1 VRTPFARLRAADK
14 AMEQQREPELTQ
26 QRQTVKEGA
35 PFEAAPAH
43 TTQTAGSA
51 EPVGEAPGY
60 GLSDPRTLPQ
70 DAPTRGGNL
79 PGETAGSRVPEQQQ
93 YEQREQQQEVLPV
106 RHAEQ
111 REFAQPQQEQQQQQR
126 VLPAQHEQPV
136 VQQQQPVPVAAE
148 QQRHEEV
155 VEDVASDDEE
165 SSSTGEAEPVTH
177 LQRDNAQAI
186 KTKLT
191 EMDNGKFNNC
201 CYSALVDVVR
211 TVKLTDC
218 YCNVSPRYA
227 VIQ

>member
-1 VRTPFARLRAADK
+1 LIVDFHSSLVSHYLHSAYPFARLRAADK
-14 AMEQQREPELTQ
+14 TMEQQREPELTQ

-93 YEQREQQQEVLPV
+93 YEQRQQQQEEVLPV

-111 REFAQPQQEQQQQQR
+111 REVAQPQQEQQQQQQR

-136 VQQQQPVPVAAE
+136 VQQ

-191 EMDNGKFNNC
+191 EMDNGKFKNC
-201 CYSALVDVVR
+201 CYSAAKSD
-211 TVKLTDC
+211 DC
-218 YCNVSPRYA
+218 
-227 VIQ
+227 